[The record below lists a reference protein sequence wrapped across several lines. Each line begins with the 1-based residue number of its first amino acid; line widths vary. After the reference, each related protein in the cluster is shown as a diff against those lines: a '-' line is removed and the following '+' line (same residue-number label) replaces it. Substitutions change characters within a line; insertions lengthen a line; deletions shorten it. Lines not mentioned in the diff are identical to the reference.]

1 MNNIIQTASINT
13 KPEQKIAM
21 VAITLH
27 GTELLKKL
35 AVEFDQ
41 ADIFIPEKFCS
52 QADDYPDS
60 NKPKIIDKP
69 IKSLMA
75 DLFAVYD
82 QLVFVFSIGAAVRL
96 MAPFLK
102 SKREDPGVVVIDDCG
117 KFVVPVLSGH
127 IGGANAFAS
136 DISSALDATTVF
148 TTASESRQTLA
159 VDILGRE
166 LGWVV
171 EAPHSNQVK
180 VAAHV
185 VNDEPIAF
193 IQEAGS
199 KNWWPE
205 GKKLPDN
212 IHLFNDFDA
221 CDLSLF
227 SAVLW
232 VTHKDVAESLWTK
245 LDERL
250 IVYRPPATQVVL
262 GIGCDRDTPLESI
275 ETAVFHALQEAQLSI
290 DNVSSLASIDKKS
303 DEPGL
308 LSFAEKFRWTINFYT
323 AEELSQVEVP
333 NPSEVVKKYVGTPAV
348 AEAAALLAAHTQM
361 QDLIVEK
368 YKFRGQDDRN
378 ATVSI
383 AHDRNR

>member
-1 MNNIIQTASINT
+1 MVKLFAVAARRKKCVMNNSTQETQIRSR
-13 KPEQKIAM
+13 EQKIAM

-27 GTELLKKL
+27 GTDLLKKL
-35 AVEFDQ
+35 AKDFAQ
-41 ADIFIPEKFCS
+41 ADIFIPEKFS
-52 QADDYPDS
+52 SLADAYPES
-60 NKPKIIDKP
+60 NKPKIIDVP

-75 DLFAVYD
+75 TLFAQYD

-96 MAPFLK
+96 IAPFLK
-102 SKREDPGVVVIDDCG
+102 SKREDPGVIVIDDCG
-117 KFVVPVLSGH
+117 KFVVPILSGH

-136 DISSALDATTVF
+136 DISQSLGATVVF
-148 TTASESRQTLA
+148 TTASESRQTLP

-199 KNWWPE
+199 KDWWPQ

-212 IHLFNDFDA
+212 IHLFEHFAD
-221 CDLSLF
+221 CDLSSF

-232 VTHKDVAESLWTK
+232 VTHKDVPETLWTT

-250 IVYRPPATQVVL
+250 IVYRPPVA
-262 GIGCDRDTPLESI
+262 DR
-275 ETAVFHALQEAQLSI
+275 
-290 DNVSSLASIDKKS
+290 
-303 DEPGL
+303 L
-308 LSFAEKFRWTINFYT
+308 L
-323 AEELSQVEVP
+323 
-333 NPSEVVKKYVGTPAV
+333 
-348 AEAAALLAAHTQM
+348 
-361 QDLIVEK
+361 
-368 YKFRGQDDRN
+368 
-378 ATVSI
+378 
-383 AHDRNR
+383 